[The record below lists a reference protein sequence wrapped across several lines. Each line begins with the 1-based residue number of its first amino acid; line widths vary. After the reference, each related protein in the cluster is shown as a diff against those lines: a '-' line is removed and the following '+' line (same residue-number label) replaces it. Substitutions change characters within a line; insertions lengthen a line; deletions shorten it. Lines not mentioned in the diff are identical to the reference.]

1 MAHLESERRL
11 QVSLVLSRKVSCD
24 QLKVILLS
32 ELIDFVKITIFIF
45 GEGKKLKISGSRRDV
60 FVVMEIA
67 RATNHNGFW
76 WFSI

>member
-1 MAHLESERRL
+1 VAQLESEHRL
-11 QVSLVLSRKVSCD
+11 QVFLVLKVSCD

-67 RATNHNGFW
+67 HATNHNGFW